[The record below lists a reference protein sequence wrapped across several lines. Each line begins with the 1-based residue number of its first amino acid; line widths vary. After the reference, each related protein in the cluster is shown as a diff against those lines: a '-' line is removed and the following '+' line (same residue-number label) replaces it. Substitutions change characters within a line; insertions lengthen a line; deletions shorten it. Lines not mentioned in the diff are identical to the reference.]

1 MSNRAPGR
9 AAAAA
14 VAILLF
20 VGAAPQQPAK
30 QDVDGIRN
38 FTRVDATVACA
49 GATSVEAIAGL
60 KREGFVSI
68 INLRQASERGVDIEA
83 SRGAADAAGLNYIH
97 LPFDSSAP
105 NPDVAT
111 EFLAAVAN
119 RANQPVFVH
128 CGSANRVGALW
139 LIKRVMKD
147 GWTIAQATE
156 EAKAIGLRSEKLEA
170 FALKYLADND
180 GERRRAPGLP
190 SFARPRPGA

>member
-1 MSNRAPGR
+1 MSNRASGR

-14 VAILLF
+14 AAIVVFVA
-20 VGAAPQQPAK
+20 AAPRQLAK
-30 QDVDGIRN
+30 QDVEGIRD

-49 GATSVEAIAGL
+49 GATSVEAIAEL

-68 INLRQASERGVDIEA
+68 VNLRRASEPGANVEA
-83 SRGAADAAGLNYIH
+83 SRAAAEAAGLTYIH

-105 NPDVAT
+105 DQAVVT
-111 EFLAAVAN
+111 EFLAAVSN
-119 RANQPVFVH
+119 TANQPVFVH

-139 LIKRVMKD
+139 LVKRVMRD

-156 EAKAIGLRSEKLEA
+156 EAKAIGLRSATLEA

-180 GERRRAPGLP
+180 KERR
-190 SFARPRPGA
+190 